1 MSTLACLVFLFS
13 EIGFFCKG
21 VKSVQ
26 VNYTIFEKKH
36 HYMSVLKEMEL
47 MKRQMEYELIED
59 KIPKERL
66 DEIYEA
72 WDMAFAGLLREG
84 LVYQYIQSASDI
96 TKDIVR
102 LTIDNV
108 DYDCPATEVC
118 RMLKDDFNNI
128 IIEDRAKEISQ
139 AVQAENQKESED
151 IQERNNE
158 QKSQVTPDIEEQ
170 APDGTKEAEQP
181 ATDRQNNDCTETSE
195 EGITLTEEDDDN
207 ADSEEKIIPED
218 FFDEMPKENEQE
230 ANISLTDDAA
240 NAPQYKAEV
249 VPDIENLHKEENQSL
264 FTSEDHTSETEYL
277 VSEKANIADNNPAVD
292 ADGNLINIAGD
303 ESVKSISTFIYDE
316 VHVAVIPDGAR
327 TGEPFDFMIAPLN
340 YELNNTRPDIAVYC
354 TNGDLTVLGI
364 SNAQQKAVKI
374 NIDGQSF
381 IIRGEYKNA
390 EFTSKI
396 YPADATLDA
405 QFNLK
410 QTKVEHRSEKK
421 HLSGYGHIHYVIN
434 RTEIDVWPLSEQN
447 DKNGCAYCLVVLSS
461 NGKRGIFAIPENE
474 NSDITFNGQ
483 RFHLFNYWDNQQLIS
498 EQMTESMNK
507 NKEDLLKREKAKKK
521 EKNKEKVK
529 KIKEKIGS
537 CIRTLIILGIV
548 GVIIYFAMKNTQIHD
563 TVFQYVDQI
572 KNIFGFHLI

>member
-1 MSTLACLVFLFS
+1 
-13 EIGFFCKG
+13 
-21 VKSVQ
+21 
-26 VNYTIFEKKH
+26 
-36 HYMSVLKEMEL
+36 MSVLKEMEL

-128 IIEDRAKEISQ
+128 IIEDRAKEISK
-139 AVQAENQKESED
+139 AVQAKNQKESEG
-151 IQERNNE
+151 IQKGNDE
-158 QKSQVTPDIEEQ
+158 QKSQIQ
-170 APDGTKEAEQP
+170 AQDNTKETEQS
-181 ATDRQNNDCTETSE
+181 AASE
-195 EGITLTEEDDDN
+195 QDDDYMEVPEEEIILTEEEDN
-207 ADSEEKIIPED
+207 NSDSEKKVVPEDSSDEIPE
-218 FFDEMPKENEQE
+218 EEKQE
-230 ANISLTDDAA
+230 TDILFTDDADNVSSCETETA
-240 NAPQYKAEV
+240 S
-249 VPDIENLHKEENQSL
+249 DIEGLCEEENQPP
-264 FTSEDHTSETEYL
+264 FISENHTSKTEHL
-277 VSEKANIADNNPAVD
+277 VPEKNNTTDKNSAVD
-292 ADGNLINIAGD
+292 ANGNLINITGD

-316 VHVAVIPDGAR
+316 VHVVVIPDGAR